1 MGRAQLD
8 WKGNRITL
16 PLFCFFPSKVEFLIC
31 GPYSASSLVS
41 IRNKTL
47 HRPGGCSPSAAPRK
61 CDSLSNDGEQIMPAS
76 PTHINPLSPSAL
88 SSVPGGHV
96 NPAVSLA
103 MVILGKLKIWKFPF
117 YVIAQFLG
125 AFAGAAAVFGL
136 YYGEYNELYS
146 LICWTKAAGSDLQ
159 MLLPNLKKEPTLLQ
173 LAVSSLCCH
182 ISVCPPHRCFHGLHQ
197 WDSVG
202 DGNQCNRSHFC
213 FLPCE
218 TPVNPRWLHWPGEVW
233 PPWPNDPPPL
243 SPPPF
248 RL

>member
-1 MGRAQLD
+1 M
-8 WKGNRITL
+8 
-16 PLFCFFPSKVEFLIC
+16 
-31 GPYSASSLVS
+31 S

-47 HRPGGCSPSAAPRK
+47 HRPGGRSPSAAPRK
-61 CDSLSNDGEQIMPAS
+61 CDSLSNDGGEIMPAA
-76 PTHINPLSPSAL
+76 PTHTHPLSPSAL

-136 YYGEYNELYS
+136 YYGEYTELYS
-146 LICWTKAAGSDLQ
+146 VKNQSSWFWPPNASPKLEKRANTLKAGGIIILPSPICRL
-159 MLLPNLKKEPTLLQ
+159 
-173 LAVSSLCCH
+173 
-182 ISVCPPHRCFHGLHQ
+182 SVCPPHRCFHGLHQ

-218 TPVNPRWLHWPGEVW
+218 TPVNPRWLHRPGEVW
-233 PPWPNDPPPL
+233 PPWPNDPPPPIVAPIQAL
-243 SPPPF
+243 NTAKSGKCS
-248 RL
+248 